1 MKNSTSV
8 LETLHK
14 PYTIDL
20 LTGTY
25 YLFTPD
31 NFFGDEFDVE
41 IEGSYNV
48 REAWTIATN
57 VSQQLHYIDQRQFGK
72 YVILQGS
79 SAVSISNVL
88 RYGDCGRDDSVV
100 ISAFVENVISEL
112 QYVTGIMCTSCVY
125 CFLKLRMYIYNFNNT
140 FLWFLAKGQYTLYV
154 YTSGNNF
161 VSGYT
166 PRISGTLE
174 ISGNQMYFYICTNSE
189 TKLKLCVNLE
199 GKQL

>member
-1 MKNSTSV
+1 MSWPRNTS
-8 LETLHK
+8 
-14 PYTIDL
+14 IDNGNAGL
-20 LTGTY
+20 PNLYSDFVYAGKQLY
-25 YLFTPD
+25 Y
-31 NFFGDEFDVE
+31 
-41 IEGSYNV
+41 Y
-48 REAWTIATN
+48 
-57 VSQQLHYIDQRQFGK
+57 
-72 YVILQGS
+72 
-79 SAVSISNVL
+79 
-88 RYGDCGRDDSVV
+88 
-100 ISAFVENVISEL
+100 
-112 QYVTGIMCTSCVY
+112 
-125 CFLKLRMYIYNFNNT
+125 RMYIYNFNNT